1 MLLNLE
7 SGAGRWGERA
17 QGDRAQGNGEN
28 LLTKS
33 NRRLTDGSN
42 SQISNRLT
50 QQPLTTVEL
59 TRDAAALS
67 PTINVE

>member
-42 SQISNRLT
+42 SQISNLKSA
-50 QQPLTTVEL
+50 
-59 TRDAAALS
+59 DAAAPNNS
-67 PTINVE
+67 